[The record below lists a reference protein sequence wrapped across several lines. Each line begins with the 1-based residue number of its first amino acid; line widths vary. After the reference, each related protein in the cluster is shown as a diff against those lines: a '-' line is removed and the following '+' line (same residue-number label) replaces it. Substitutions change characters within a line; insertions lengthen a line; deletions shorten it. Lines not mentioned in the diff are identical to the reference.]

1 MSTPLRILIRSFA
14 PDDPGLIAQLLRAAP
29 PDYVGFFRPF
39 EFSAEVIERIVWRRA
54 KDQWFM
60 IEIER
65 DGALQPAGFYTL
77 RGLDEGFA
85 DPMYGVFIAE
95 EFSGH
100 GLARLTL
107 SHAESMCRLN
117 GWSNLLLKVDPAN
130 TRAFALY
137 EAVGFRFLRL
147 DPATGHQVLIK
158 PLSTPT
164 HSSLLPS

>member
-1 MSTPLRILIRSFA
+1 LSAPQRIFIRSFA
-14 PDDPGLIAQLLRAAP
+14 AGDPARIAQLLRDTS
-29 PDYVGFFRPF
+29 PDYVRFYRPF
-39 EFSAEVIERIVWRRA
+39 EFSAEMIERIVWRSA

-60 IEIER
+60 VEIER
-65 DGALQPAGFYTL
+65 DSVLLPAGFYTL

-95 EFSGH
+95 EFSGR

-107 SHAESMCRLN
+107 AHAEAMCRLN
-117 GWSNLLLKVDPAN
+117 GWPNLLLKVDPAN
-130 TRAFALY
+130 ARAFALY
-137 EAVGFRFLRL
+137 EAGGFRFLRP
-147 DPATGHQVLIK
+147 DPATGNQVLIK